1 MPDWVEPAEQLSK
14 LYIDTIAAGDGSGR
28 EHCVWA
34 VAVLADGTMASGDAG
49 GGVALW
55 DARLGTRLAA
65 FSRHR
70 ADVLA
75 LAASPDGAALFAAG
89 VDSQV
94 ELHLYQSLQCAQ
106 CMQKSTMCMGTSSCC
121 LC

>member
-1 MPDWVEPAEQLSK
+1 
-14 LYIDTIAAGDGSGR
+14 
-28 EHCVWA
+28 
-34 VAVLADGTMASGDAG
+34 MASGDAG

-94 ELHLYQSLQCAQ
+94 ELHLCHSLQCAQ
-106 CMQKSTMCMGTSSCC
+106 FINNTYVWISNAAHACLRLPSKFLAASYPHIYIYMHCC
-121 LC
+121 LS

>member
-1 MPDWVEPAEQLSK
+1 M
-14 LYIDTIAAGDGSGR
+14 
-28 EHCVWA
+28 WA

-65 FSRHR
+65 FARHR

-94 ELHLYQSLQCAQ
+94 ELHID
-106 CMQKSTMCMGTSSCC
+106 
-121 LC
+121 LCSACSACKGSKVSVGIA